1 MGTILSSMEV
11 EVNWSL
17 RWLPRLI
24 VGIAVLHI
32 GYGLALE
39 TPLREIAD
47 AGVVDSIDGYPERE
61 SAFWYL
67 VTGAC
72 LFALG
77 ELARWTARETGRVPA
92 RFGGWLM
99 GIGATG
105 IVFMPTSGF
114 WLIAG
119 LGVLALRVAREPER
133 GAVDAPAGA
142 AARS

>member
-1 MGTILSSMEV
+1 M
-11 EVNWSL
+11 NRSL

-32 GYGLALE
+32 GLGLALE

-47 AGVVDSIDGYPERE
+47 AGVIDSIDGYAERE

-67 VTGAC
+67 VTGAF

-92 RFGGWLM
+92 RLGGWLV
-99 GIGATG
+99 GIAVTG
-105 IVFMPTSGF
+105 IVLMPAGGF
-114 WLIAG
+114 WLIAA
-119 LGVLALRVAREPER
+119 LGVVALR
-133 GAVDAPAGA
+133 
-142 AARS
+142 AARGEETGVAQASAL